1 MMNRLALLLASCA
14 LLPLT
19 AAARTNDFPTVG
31 RVLYVQECMSAHPGS
46 NFEMTNKCS
55 CAVDALAAEVSYEE
69 YVTMTTMM
77 KARSIGGE
85 RGGTL
90 RDNETLDAP
99 IKRYRDLQAKVSKGC
114 FLTP

>member
-1 MMNRLALLLASCA
+1 MKNLLALVLSCCA
-14 LLPLT
+14 LMPLAAT
-19 AAARTNDFPTVG
+19 ARDNDFPTVG
-31 RVLYVQECMSAHPGS
+31 RVLYVQECMSTRPGS

-55 CAVDALAAEVSYEE
+55 CAVDAMAAEISYED

-90 RDNETLDAP
+90 RDNESLDAP
-99 IKRYRDLQAKVSKGC
+99 IKRYRDLQAKVLKGC